1 MSKKRTPA
9 DSARQEHN
17 DRADALN
24 NNRGT
29 AGTNPTNA
37 YVHGNLGK
45 QLNPNQR

>member
-9 DSARQEHN
+9 DSARQQHN

-29 AGTNPTNA
+29 AGTNLTNA
-37 YVHGNLGK
+37 YVHGNRGK